1 MKLYHHP
8 LSSNCRKV
16 SVAALLLGID
26 LDLQFIDL
34 PAGAQKK
41 PDYLRLN
48 PNGLAPT
55 LEDGSFV
62 LWESNA
68 IMQYLA
74 EKKPG
79 NTLWPSDP
87 RMRADISRWQC
98 WELAHWTPALAIII
112 HENLVKKLL
121 KMGEPDPAE
130 IKKGEEATHRFAQ
143 ILDNHLQGKK
153 YLVGE
158 ALTLADISVAA
169 ILMYRQPA
177 RLPLD
182 QYKNINGWV
191 AQIEKLDAWQKTAP
205 PPMG

>member
-1 MKLYHHP
+1 MKFYYHP

-16 SVAALLLGID
+16 HATALMLGID
-26 LDLQFIDL
+26 LDLQLIDL

-41 PDYLRLN
+41 PDYLKLN

-79 NTLWPSDP
+79 NTLWPSDT
-87 RMRADISRWQC
+87 RKRADISRWQC
-98 WELAHWTPALAIII
+98 WELAHWAPALSIII
-112 HENLVKKLL
+112 IENFVKKLL
-121 KMGEPDPAE
+121 KLGEPDPAQ

-143 ILDNHLQGKK
+143 ILDHHLQGKK
-153 YLVGE
+153 YLVGD

-169 ILMYRQPA
+169 ILMYRQLA

-182 QYKNINGWV
+182 NYQHINRWC
-191 AQIEKLDAWQKTAP
+191 AQVEKLDAWQKTAP

>member
-1 MKLYHHP
+1 MKFYYHP
-8 LSSNCRKV
+8 ASSNCRKV
-16 SVAALLLGID
+16 HAAALMLGID
-26 LDLQFIDL
+26 LDLQFVDL
-34 PAGAQKK
+34 LAGAHKK
-41 PDYLRLN
+41 PDYLNLN
-48 PNGLAPT
+48 PNGLVPT
-55 LEDGSFV
+55 LEDRGFI

-74 EKKPG
+74 SRKP
-79 NTLWPSDP
+79 NVLWPQDE
-87 RMRADISRWQC
+87 RTRADISRWQC

-112 HENLVKKLL
+112 HENLIKKLL

-130 IKKGEEATHRFAQ
+130 IKRGEEATHRFAQ

-153 YLVGE
+153 YLVGD

-182 QYKNINGWV
+182 NYQHINRWY
-191 AQIEKLDAWQKTAP
+191 AQIEGLDAWKKTAP
-205 PPMG
+205 PPMS